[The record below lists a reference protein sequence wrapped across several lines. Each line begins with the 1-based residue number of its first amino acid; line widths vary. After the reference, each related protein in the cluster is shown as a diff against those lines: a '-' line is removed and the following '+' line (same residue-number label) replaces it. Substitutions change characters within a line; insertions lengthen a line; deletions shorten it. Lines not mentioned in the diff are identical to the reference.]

1 MATTKKT
8 TAAEKAAAPAK
19 ETKKTATKA
28 AAPKKETKPAEKKPA
43 AKKTTTATKTATP
56 KVFVEY
62 QGNQVSL
69 EDILAAVQAAAGKT
83 KATEIYV
90 KPEDGAAYYV
100 AGKESGKVEF

>member
-1 MATTKKT
+1 MATAKKT
-8 TAAEKAAAPAK
+8 PATEKAAPAK
-19 ETKKTATKA
+19 ETKKTATKT
-28 AAPKKETKPAEKKPA
+28 AAPKKETKTAEKKPA
-43 AKKTTTATKTATP
+43 AKKTTAAKAP
-56 KVFVEY
+56 AVKVFVEY

>member
-8 TAAEKAAAPAK
+8 PAAEKAATPAK
-19 ETKKTATKA
+19 EPKKTTAKA
-28 AAPKKETKPAEKKPA
+28 AAPKKETKAAEKKPA
-43 AKKTTTATKTATP
+43 AKKTTTAKAP
-56 KVFVEY
+56 AVKVFVEY

-69 EDILAAVQAAAGKT
+69 EEILTAVQAAAGKA

>member
-1 MATTKKT
+1 MATTKT
-8 TAAEKAAAPAK
+8 TPAAEKAATPAK

-28 AAPKKETKPAEKKPA
+28 TAPKKETKTAEKKPA
-43 AKKTTTATKTATP
+43 AKKATTAKASAA

-62 QGNQVSL
+62 QGYQVGL
-69 EDILAAVQAAAGKT
+69 EDILAAVQAAAGKS
-83 KATEIYV
+83 KVTEIYV

>member
-8 TAAEKAAAPAK
+8 QAAEKAATPAK

-28 AAPKKETKPAEKKPA
+28 TAPKKETKTAEKKPA
-43 AKKTTTATKTATP
+43 AKKTTATKATMP

-62 QGNQVSL
+62 QGIQVSL
-69 EDILAAVQAAAGKT
+69 DDILAAVQAAAGKAKT
-83 KATEIYV
+83 IEVYV

-100 AGKESGKVEF
+100 AGEESGKVEF